1 MEERRIRRY
10 SSMARKIT
18 GFTLIEMMVAIG
30 ILGIVLA
37 MAVPSYTHWQ
47 TERELTSDT
56 KKVLG
61 FMQKQRA
68 RAFTTKQKL
77 EISKDGSNK
86 ICSSQGECVQTEYIF
101 RISGSGPITISSRGV
116 FKNGNIGIKDDDIR
130 KKYEPRYSCV
140 VLTDT
145 RARLGRYDGSS
156 CSAE

>member
-1 MEERRIRRY
+1 MD
-10 SSMARKIT
+10 RKIT
-18 GFTLIEMMVAIG
+18 GFTIIEVIVAIG
-30 ILGIVLA
+30 ILGILLA
-37 MAVPSYTHWQ
+37 IAVPSYTHWQ
-47 TERELTSDT
+47 TERELVSDT

-77 EISKDGSNK
+77 DILKDGSNK
-86 ICSSQGECVQTEYIF
+86 NKICGSQGECVQTEYVF
-101 RISGSGPITISSRGV
+101 EISGSGPITISSRGV
-116 FKNGNIGIKDDDIR
+116 FKNGNISIKDDAIR
-130 KKYEPRYSCV
+130 KKYKPRYSCV